1 VPAAQRVNGELN
13 GLLSMIAVQDN
24 TSVGV
29 RWDATGSTAF
39 KLQFDHVRPRDGSSG
54 TLENIQPGYRY
65 GRSFGVISASLDF
78 VF

>member
-1 VPAAQRVNGELN
+1 
-13 GLLSMIAVQDN
+13 
-24 TSVGV
+24 
-29 RWDATGSTAF
+29 
-39 KLQFDHVRPRDGSSG
+39 VRPRDGSSG